1 MSYHP
6 KGISG
11 GAATEAGGG
20 GGGGWTAAAWPA
32 GEALVPKAAVIYLVG
47 KKLEHY
53 QDLVSAGG
61 VGGER
66 GPQ

>member
-11 GAATEAGGG
+11 GAATEAGGS
-20 GGGGWTAAAWPA
+20 GGGGWTA

-61 VGGER
+61 VGRER

>member
-20 GGGGWTAAAWPA
+20 GGGGWTA

-61 VGGER
+61 VGRER